1 MPVAAQVWAP
11 FGDDDEVALSD
22 LDEAVTSG
30 AQVTLAGRVRLHRC
44 DDLYPVAAH
53 STSAAA
59 MRMVPITSAMSKAVR
74 RCWRKGLK
82 PMAAS

>member
-1 MPVAAQVWAP
+1 MPVAAQVRPP
-11 FGDDDEVALSD
+11 FGDHYEMALSD

-30 AQVTLAGRVRLHRC
+30 AQVALASRIRLHRC

-59 MRMVPITSAMSKAVR
+59 MRMVPITSTMSTAVR